1 MSELSRS
8 PASPALLLA
17 AFGMAMV
24 AVIGA
29 WIGAGTPRDPLA
41 GLAPPV
47 LERSLR
53 FVPAEDDA
61 LIVVDTDSGAV
72 VKTIAAN
79 EDTFIRGMLRGID
92 RERSVDGVAADV
104 PLTLTA
110 REDGSVTVIDQ
121 GTGIVYDLRAFG
133 TTNLAEFARLLPPSP
148 DRIADADAKAKRNLQ
163 TSARTTP

>member
-29 WIGAGTPRDPLA
+29 WIGASESRDPMA

-53 FVPAEDDA
+53 FVPGEHDT
-61 LIVVDTDSGAV
+61 LIVVDADSGEV
-72 VKTIAAN
+72 VETIAAN

-110 REDGSVTVIDQ
+110 RQDGSVTVIDP

-133 TTNLAEFARLLPPSP
+133 TTNLAEFARLLPLSA
-148 DRIADADAKAKRNLQ
+148 DRVAGGQAQRNLQ
-163 TSARTTP
+163 TRARTTP